1 MSAHKRQQDAIN
13 RVGEELERI
22 FNSEV
27 ITEEDWTILATY
39 GALLIEVMKR
49 YTPSKLDSART
60 QVEITYRI
68 KL

>member
-1 MSAHKRQQDAIN
+1 MSAHKRHQDAIN
-13 RVGEELERI
+13 RVGEELERM

-49 YTPSKLDSART
+49 STPSKLDSART